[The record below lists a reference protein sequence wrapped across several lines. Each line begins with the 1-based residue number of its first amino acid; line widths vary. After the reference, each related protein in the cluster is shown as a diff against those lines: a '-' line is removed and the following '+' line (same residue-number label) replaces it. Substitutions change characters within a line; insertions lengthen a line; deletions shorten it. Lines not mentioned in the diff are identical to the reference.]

1 MVAYGK
7 YRVDPAYLNQFRNI
21 ANNDPWFALGEFV
34 GRGAAAALNERQYQK
49 QLDKAANIEDA
60 MARTSYHDAALDG
73 ARNSGLVGT
82 STYDGITQA
91 KADYNKNK
99 TIYDEAKAK
108 LDAFDGDKEGAEYKN
123 LLELAEQ
130 AQIGMNNASANA
142 EMYRQIN
149 RNNGRSNE
157 GYYATDSLGEKLGER
172 SLLAPPKQQEQVKQ
186 GLLGGVLPTKEKQ
199 VGTFTAPTITEMA
212 QKSLDTL
219 QKNPAGIMSAEDLA
233 GYAMTTPSMK
243 ETIVANHELAKR
255 SPQYFDNLR
264 REMKKEGVSD
274 EVIDEYI
281 GEQKRNVAY
290 GMMGEYYNLINDGN
304 YLGADA
310 LAAQTAFLDPTMAQL
325 LKTGGVS
332 VGNLFGAEQNWL
344 QSLAEAQRKAAEKAE
359 TRQYNEEQY
368 EKKRTDKIE
377 DAVKIAELKE
387 SRGLS
392 GGSSGSSG
400 GGKASSEETY
410 TKNLVF
416 SASDALDANRID
428 DAEDFYDKAVTNL
441 NVDITTAKKISAEA
455 RAKLRYDLLELEGR
469 ILWAKRARGEEIDE
483 ERYNEI
489 QRELDELG
497 G

>member
-149 RNNGRSNE
+149 RNNGRPNE

-172 SLLAPPKQQEQVKQ
+172 SLLAPPKRQEQVKQ

-359 TRQYNEEQY
+359 TRQYNEQ
-368 EKKRTDKIE
+368 KRQQDLQDRKEIE
-377 DAVKIAELKE
+377 RYKSDLKNSSE
-387 SRGLS
+387 
-392 GGSSGSSG
+392 GGGSSG
-400 GGKASSEETY
+400 GGKVSSEETY

-441 NVDITTAKKISAEA
+441 NEDITTAKKISAEA